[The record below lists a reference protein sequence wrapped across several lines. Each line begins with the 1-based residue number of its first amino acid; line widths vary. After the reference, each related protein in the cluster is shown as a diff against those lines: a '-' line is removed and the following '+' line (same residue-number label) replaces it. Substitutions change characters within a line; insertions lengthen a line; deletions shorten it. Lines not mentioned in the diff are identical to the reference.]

1 MSALER
7 VHRYPR
13 RTDLLVELLSA
24 SAVVVAMATFGLNV
38 LRIYWDVRGVDTS
51 LFAQV
56 PWLRDIVVFTVGHIP
71 TCCGSVYE
79 AGGKLIPSM
88 LGLALALLAAL
99 LVRYGLPTVRTS
111 ARGLLVEFAGGWL
124 PVPWENI
131 RAVKVTEVEDRYV
144 ILVET
149 QGKVLTGWHR
159 LYSLVY
165 RLGFHSGFLV
175 TSSISDFNE
184 LVRTLLTES
193 DRVARILEGRGAQLQ
208 QEASS
213 PLFRL
218 LLSPAAFF
226 SQKAPATA
234 AAKPSGAPPSSSSR
248 EQAVT
253 GVYPTQITALLRGSA
268 ILVLALVALRALVL
282 LLQGIGLAIPSVRG
296 APPFSWLTI
305 LQVEPGWWPFA
316 AALLALLIGLPLG
329 LAILL
334 LLPDVAARREGLG
347 VRYFRAWRIVPW
359 SQLKA
364 IKVTELSETSQIVIV
379 QVHRGLPFPARLT
392 SLFYDGSAAPGLLVT
407 SAMSAFEPFL
417 KRIILEVMGG
427 PASEK
432 SPAAPIFQSHAR
444 SDLLLAMFSPTHA
457 IDLMVNDARAESET
471 RAISAGQMLRAARPM
486 VALALLPP
494 VVLLCDLMVQQ
505 SILPEPRTLVVALT
519 LFVLGMLEWPIVVLS
534 SIALDETS
542 GGGEEGARA
551 WYLYPVAQLPRL
563 VAMVAVLIAVLT
575 AVPFLPALLWIIMLA
590 WVFMLAAGLWGELY
604 DWQGSLLLAGG
615 LIPVLFQLLVLIA
628 YLVLR

>member
-7 VHRYPR
+7 LHRYPR

-24 SAVVVAMATFGLNV
+24 SAVVIALATFGLNV
-38 LRIYWDVRGVDTS
+38 LRIYWEVRGVDTS
-51 LFAQV
+51 LFAQF
-56 PWLRDIVVFTVGHIP
+56 PALRDLVLFMVGSIP
-71 TCCGSVYE
+71 SCCGSFYE
-79 AGGKLIPSM
+79 AGAELIPSM
-88 LGLALALLAAL
+88 VGLAIALLAAL

-131 RAVKVTEVEDRYV
+131 RAVKVTEVNDRFV

-159 LYSLVY
+159 LYSLIY
-165 RLGFHSGFLV
+165 RLSFHAGFLV
-175 TSSISDFNE
+175 TSSVSEFNE
-184 LVRTLLTES
+184 LIRTLLTES

-208 QEASS
+208 EDASS

-226 SQKAPATA
+226 SQKAPTPPG
-234 AAKPSGAPPSSSSR
+234 AKPSAPATGASRDQSVSGTYPSR
-248 EQAVT
+248 
-253 GVYPTQITALLRGSA
+253 ITALLRGGA
-268 ILVLALVALRALVL
+268 YLILGLVVLRAVVL
-282 LLQGIGLAIPSVRG
+282 LLQGIGLVIPSLRG
-296 APPFSWLTI
+296 IPPFSWLTI
-305 LQVEPGWWPFA
+305 LQIDPPWWPFVA
-316 AALLALLIGLPLG
+316 AILVLLIGIPIG

-334 LLPDVAARREGLG
+334 LLPDVAARREGLA
-347 VRYFRAWRIVPW
+347 VRYYRQWRIVPW

-364 IKVTELSETSQIVIV
+364 IKVTELSESSQIVIV
-379 QVHRGLPFPARLT
+379 QVQRGLPFPARLT
-392 SLFYDGSAAPGLLVT
+392 SLFYDGSVAPGLLVT

-432 SPAAPIFQSHAR
+432 SPAAPIFQSNAR
-444 SDLLLAMFSPTHA
+444 SDLMLAMFSPTHA
-457 IDLMVNDARAESET
+457 LDLMVDESRAETDT
-471 RAISAGQMLRAARPM
+471 RGVTVGRLLSAARPM
-486 VALALLPP
+486 VALSLLPP
-494 VVLLCDLMVQQ
+494 VILLCDLMIQQ
-505 SILPEPRTLVVALT
+505 SLLPEPRQLVVALT
-519 LFVLGMLEWPIVVLS
+519 MFLLGMLEWPIVVLS

-563 VAMVAVLIAVLT
+563 AAMVAVLVAVLV
-575 AVPFLPALLWIIMLA
+575 AIPFLPGLLWILALA
-590 WVFMLAAGLWGELY
+590 WIFMLAAGLWGELY